1 MSTGSLETARGP
13 QNQAMILTAGA
24 ALAVCAG
31 LLFGLSQQMV
41 SLLQLAVL
49 GASGLAVAGVILW
62 RPGLGIPLMLVALS
76 FDVAG
81 RVGGSVT
88 AYQLLLLLTAAAWVL
103 RLVARD
109 EEAMPEFTAVDLGMV
124 ALFAAAFWS
133 LPTSLDRADTM
144 VAIVRI
150 GFVYVFYLLCAT
162 YLRQKRWMDLSFA
175 VLVGAG
181 AFHSAIAFL
190 QTRMPGLGLGTA
202 VNTLGGDDSALRGSA
217 FFDDPNYLA
226 AMLAAAILVALFK
239 LVASRRW
246 SHATLWAVGAGIC
259 LLGLYATF
267 SRTGMVGVAVGL
279 PFVWLVAPKGR
290 KRWVFAALAAAVVI
304 VLLAAPGVIV
314 ERFADVAGPSA
325 DTSSATR
332 YYMAI
337 STTEI
342 IEDNWVFGTGLS
354 AFDEAYPAYRI
365 AGSNYSV
372 TRPHQ
377 LPLALWAEMGI
388 AGIFAQIALTL
399 AAVWVVW
406 TTRRGGLS
414 LEQGIGIALVC
425 SFAVQSLFQYL
436 LYFEYVWY
444 SLAVLVA
451 ASMAKKSR
459 LEESHA

>member
-1 MSTGSLETARGP
+1 MSTESLQIAPGP
-13 QNQAMILTAGA
+13 RKQGMLLVVGVL
-24 ALAVCAG
+24 LAVCAG
-31 LLFGLSQQMV
+31 LLFGLSDQMV
-41 SLLQLAVL
+41 TVLKLAVL
-49 GASGLAVAGVILW
+49 GVIALTTAGLVFW
-62 RPGLGIPLMLVALS
+62 RPGLGIPLMILALS

-81 RVGGSVT
+81 RVVGSVT
-88 AYQLLLLLTAAAWVL
+88 AYQLLLLLTAAAWL
-103 RLVARD
+103 LHLLVRD
-109 EEAMPEFTAVDLGMV
+109 EKAKPEFTAMDLGML

-133 LPTSLDRADTM
+133 LPTSLDQGDTI

-150 GFVYVFYLLCAT
+150 GFIYIFYLLCAT
-162 YLRQKRWMDLSFA
+162 YLRQQRWMDISFI
-175 VLVGAG
+175 VLVGTG
-181 AFHSAIAFL
+181 VFHGAIALL
-190 QTRMPGLGLGTA
+190 QTRLPGLGLGTA
-202 VNTLGGDDSALRGSA
+202 ANTLSGDDSVLRGSA

-239 LVASRRW
+239 LVAARRW
-246 SHATLWAVGAGIC
+246 SRALLWTAAAGVC

-279 PFVWLVAPKGR
+279 PVLWLTAPAGR
-290 KRWVFAALAAAVVI
+290 KRWVFAALALAVAVVL
-304 VLLAAPGVIV
+304 VAAPGVIV
-314 ERFADVAGPSA
+314 ERFADVAGPTTDS
-325 DTSSATR
+325 SSATR

-342 IEDNWVFGTGLS
+342 IEDNWVFGTGLG
-354 AFDEAYPAYRI
+354 AFDQAYPAYRI
-365 AGSNYSV
+365 AGSNFSV

-388 AGIFAQIALTL
+388 AGILAQIALTL
-399 AAVWVVW
+399 AAIRVVWV
-406 TTRRGGLS
+406 TREGGLT
-414 LEQGIGIALVC
+414 LEQGIGVALVC

-451 ASMAKKSR
+451 ASMVKKKR